1 MKMTLIDQILV
12 LVFIAAVGTFTN
24 VAKGQA
30 TQAKPATQEKT
41 PAAGSDS
48 KTGSDTKAGS
58 DSKAG
63 SDLKAEPETESK
75 DSETVATPEPFDV
88 AVAKSKIKFSVS
100 GTWVSVQPRSRML
113 DAELKIKRTESD
125 SADGRLTI
133 MGAGGTIEANISR
146 WQTQF
151 KQPDGGS
158 TAEKTKT
165 EVKTIAG
172 QKVNLVDITGNYI
185 DSPGGPFSGQP
196 KIERENYRML
206 AAIIQTPTNGNY
218 FVKLYGP
225 KATIDKNEEHFN
237 SMIESL
243 KIEN

>member
-1 MKMTLIDQILV
+1 
-12 LVFIAAVGTFTN
+12 
-24 VAKGQA
+24 
-30 TQAKPATQEKT
+30 
-41 PAAGSDS
+41 
-48 KTGSDTKAGS
+48 
-58 DSKAG
+58 
-63 SDLKAEPETESK
+63 
-75 DSETVATPEPFDV
+75 
-88 AVAKSKIKFSVS
+88 
-100 GTWVSVQPRSRML
+100 ML
-113 DAELKIKRTESD
+113 DAELKIKRVETD

-133 MGAGGTIEANISR
+133 MGAGGSIEANITR
-146 WQTQF
+146 WQNQF

-206 AAIIQTPTNGNY
+206 AAIIQTPASGNY

-225 KATIDKNEEHFN
+225 KATIDKNEQHFK

-243 KIEN
+243 KVEN